1 MPTTIHDK
9 FASILAE
16 IERTGSAN
24 TQRLTVLKKWFEPGD
39 RLRAFAC
46 WMIERIAAEQ
56 QASSRSSEAEALIT
70 EAGIALHAT
79 DSTGTPHWVGMQR
92 LLRRLKAFQ
101 SEYRRVKSYQVRI
114 IHDRSV
120 LLLEEAFRIIL
131 RQADQ
136 PADGYRLAAGYCE
149 HHDGRYG
156 TNLNGPAKARV
167 QAIADFVAEQEAREA
182 KAQGLSASLGV

>member
-1 MPTTIHDK
+1 MPITIHDK

-16 IERTGSAN
+16 IERTGSAE
-24 TQRLTVLKKWFEPGD
+24 TQRLTVLKKWFEPGG
-39 RLRAFAC
+39 RLRAFAY
-46 WMIERIAAEQ
+46 WMIERIVAEQ
-56 QASSRSSEAEALIT
+56 QASSSEAEALIT
-70 EAGIALHAT
+70 EAGTILYAT
-79 DSTGTPHWVGMQR
+79 DNTGTTNWVGMQH
-92 LLRRLKAFQ
+92 LLRRLQAFQ

-149 HHDGRYG
+149 HYDARYG
-156 TNLNGPAKARV
+156 TTLNGPAKARV

-182 KAQGLSASLGV
+182 KARGPYASLGV